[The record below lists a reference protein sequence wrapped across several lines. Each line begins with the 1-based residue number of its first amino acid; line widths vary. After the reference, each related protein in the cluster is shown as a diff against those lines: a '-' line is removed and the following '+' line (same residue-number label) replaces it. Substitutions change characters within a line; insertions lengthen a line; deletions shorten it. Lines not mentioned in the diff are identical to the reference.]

1 MRVMKDFCRSCGIEI
16 VIYVGT
22 DCMITQAAHKDR
34 HQLCNCKSDERCPMV
49 TLSMVAHGCEPM
61 PLKGARFRASHQVQP
76 RVADNGPRQGHG
88 VGSAS
93 TATGR

>member
-1 MRVMKDFCRSCGIEI
+1 MRAMKDFCRSCGIEI

-22 DCMITQAAHKDR
+22 NCMITKAAHKDR
-34 HQLCNCKSDERCPMV
+34 QQHCNCKSDERCPMV

-61 PLKGARFRASHQVQP
+61 PLNWGRPKASHQVQS
-76 RVADNGPRQGHG
+76 RVDGNGPGHA

-93 TATGR
+93 TTAGR